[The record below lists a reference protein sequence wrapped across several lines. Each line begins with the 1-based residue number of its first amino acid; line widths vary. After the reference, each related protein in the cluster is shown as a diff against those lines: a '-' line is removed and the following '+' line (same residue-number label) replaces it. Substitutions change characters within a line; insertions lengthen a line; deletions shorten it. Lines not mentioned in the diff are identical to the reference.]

1 MKNII
6 YKKRVIASMLL
17 ILLFILIAT
26 SIYAAPNPIITEYI
40 NINAN
45 EFLNDTKTNL
55 LEPGNM
61 LTSKLEV
68 INKTSVTISY
78 EVYLDNLEGKLA
90 DKLFFY
96 VFQDEELLYTNIAK
110 DFTKLTP
117 FKPSP
122 LLGQNTQVFYIAIAV
137 IDSENLEYFQG
148 EYLNFDIIIH
158 PYKA

>member
-68 INKTSVTISY
+68 INKTSATISY